1 VTEKEPEI
9 FTIPESGTY
18 DLTYTIAW
26 KRSYHKMI
34 VYRRNSKKRK
44 YQYVV
49 KNKQGE
55 LLFYYGRIPWSEIPD
70 NHEVKKFSQ
79 LLHEVRLRL

>member
-1 VTEKEPEI
+1 MIEKESEI
-9 FTIPESGTY
+9 FTIPEGGTY
-18 DLTYTIAW
+18 NLTYAIAI

-34 VYRRNSKKRK
+34 VYKRNSKKRK

-49 KNKQGE
+49 KNEHGE
-55 LLFYYGRIPWSEIPD
+55 MVFYYGKIPWSEIPD

-79 LLHEVRLRL
+79 LLHEVRLRK